1 MAALQPHSIL
11 TIRKS
16 GPQTRPISAS
26 SYNAFMMKNG
36 FLGYDT
42 SFMLDFVVCAL
53 VLIVPI
59 LLYSLAAVKL
69 QRKYALHRNL
79 QVSLGL
85 ILLVAV
91 VAFEVDMRLY
101 GGWENIV
108 NKDSGNPRLSAEQ
121 LAEVKQVLY
130 IHLIFAISTPF
141 LWGTTLYLA
150 LKRFANSPMPGPHSK
165 LHKTLGWLSVLDI
178 VATSVTGLWFYYVA
192 FVA

>member
-1 MAALQPHSIL
+1 
-11 TIRKS
+11 
-16 GPQTRPISAS
+16 
-26 SYNAFMMKNG
+26 
-36 FLGYDT
+36 
-42 SFMLDFVVCAL
+42 
-53 VLIVPI
+53 
-59 LLYSLAAVKL
+59 LAAVKL
-69 QRKYALHRNL
+69 QHKYALHRNL
-79 QVSLGL
+79 QVALGL

-108 NKDSGNPRLSAEQ
+108 NKDAGNPRLSAEQ

-141 LWGTTLYLA
+141 LWGTTLFLA
-150 LKRFANSPMPGPHSK
+150 LKRFANYPMPGPHSK

-178 VATSVTGLWFYYVA
+178 VATSVTGSWFYYVA